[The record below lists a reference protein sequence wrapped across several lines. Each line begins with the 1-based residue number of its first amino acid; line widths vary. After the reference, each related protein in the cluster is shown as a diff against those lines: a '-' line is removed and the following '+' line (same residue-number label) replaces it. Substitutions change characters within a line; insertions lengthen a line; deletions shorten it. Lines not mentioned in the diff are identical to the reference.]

1 VVTVQLPVYN
11 ELYVV
16 ERLIETVSQFDYPRD
31 KFEIQVLDDST
42 DETVDVIAKK
52 VAEVKA
58 RGIDI
63 VHIHR
68 TNRTGYKAGALAEA
82 MDKAK
87 GEFIAIFDA
96 DFLPNPNFLLETMP
110 FFDDPKVGVVQT
122 RWSHINKRYSLI
134 DRIASFWIKC
144 AL

>member
-1 VVTVQLPVYN
+1 MSITLIILYGIALLLIFFYSALQLSLAISYLKTKHERDTRKRPDFDYDNLPAVTVQLPVYN

-68 TNRTGYKAGALAEA
+68 TNRKGFKAGA
-82 MDKAK
+82 
-87 GEFIAIFDA
+87 
-96 DFLPNPNFLLETMP
+96 
-110 FFDDPKVGVVQT
+110 
-122 RWSHINKRYSLI
+122 
-134 DRIASFWIKC
+134 
-144 AL
+144 